1 MFRCMSSTNCHSLL
15 DVVLASN
22 SLCKACSSLCT
33 TSNNHLQ
40 PSFAE
45 ARNRSWN
52 AVLTARDGKNQSEL
66 KAANILPIKPCSYQ
80 RRVLIGIISRSRY
93 QSIIIQNIAWP
104 WPFAAKLCGS
114 QEQILKCSINRK
126 RWQKS
131 IRAQS
136 SKHTTNQALQKPN
149 KGLDWYHQQPQV
161 PIREQK
167 STAQH
172 SKVQHNKAQ
181 NNTAQYRRSQQYTA
195 QHSKSQ
201 HSKALYR
208 SA

>member
-66 KAANILPIKPCSYQ
+66 KTGNTLPIKPCRNQ
-80 RRVLIGIISRSRY
+80 RRVDLDWHH
-93 QSIIIQNIAWP
+93 QPLQV
-104 WPFAAKLCGS
+104 
-114 QEQILKCSINRK
+114 SINHS
-126 RWQKS
+126 QKYS
-131 IRAQS
+131 
-136 SKHTTNQALQKPN
+136 TTITICSQALQKP
-149 KGLDWYHQQPQV
+149 GTDLEMQHHQQEMTKINQ
-161 PIREQK
+161 
-167 STAQH
+167 S
-172 SKVQHNKAQ
+172 SK
-181 NNTAQYRRSQQYTA
+181 QQIHYQSSLAET
-195 QHSKSQ
+195 KEE
-201 HSKALYR
+201 
-208 SA
+208 